1 MLIEG
6 KTQEVL
12 ANQLLTSIL
21 SESRPGVWR
30 DNSAAFGVDRANWR
44 TRHWRPGVAETSAR
58 GDQRRR
64 V

>member
-21 SESRPGVWR
+21 SEFRPGVWR
-30 DNSAAFGVDRANWR
+30 DNSAAFGVDRANGWAW
-44 TRHWRPGVAETSAR
+44 HWQPGCCGDLCARRSAQT
-58 GDQRRR
+58 G
-64 V
+64 